1 MFQGHVKFDKEQHDK
16 FQGRL
21 TCENVRSFQ
30 SLRMY
35 LELSIS
41 KHSTLVPK
49 NLCAI
54 ILSTIYLS
62 LKNLGRKFE
71 LIWVTENLGTNFDKN
86 EQFSTKFQW
95 LYICLSS
102 LLFIVIP
109 VILLSIVSMWV
120 VVQVVSHYEIY
131 YLPSNY

>member
-71 LIWVTENLGTNFDKN
+71 LIWVTENLGTNFGKTNDFPLN
-86 EQFSTKFQW
+86 FS
-95 LYICLSS
+95 
-102 LLFIVIP
+102 
-109 VILLSIVSMWV
+109 
-120 VVQVVSHYEIY
+120 
-131 YLPSNY
+131 